1 MSASQRPL
9 WPSGSESARVSID
22 TAVHWVCR
30 SETHRKAPS
39 RGGRGG
45 LVVHQGRW
53 AYCDGLVDDDRHEWV
68 PTGGVAIDH
77 LVDWAKALDH
87 LRARTVR
94 SHS

>member
-1 MSASQRPL
+1 M
-9 WPSGSESARVSID
+9 
-22 TAVHWVCR
+22 
-30 SETHRKAPS
+30 
-39 RGGRGG
+39 
-45 LVVHQGRW
+45 VHQGRW